1 MKRIKSRR
9 QMAAGIIALVLAL
22 LCFAV
27 LLLAGYQ
34 ARFLAAGVLALAW
47 SAVSFSLAF
56 SQKGTAE
63 EIAAQADERDI
74 YLAMKSGHTALRI
87 LTYTLWGGCLGCLV
101 LYGGLKLPVLLH
113 AAITLCAV
121 QVLLFF
127 ITLGQIY
134 TGKSGDRTAAFPHV
148 KETAP
153 RCLLFRSPDL
163 WDIFSPSPA

>member
-1 MKRIKSRR
+1 MKRSCKEDRAMKRIKSRR

-47 SAVSFSLAF
+47 SAISFSLAF
-56 SQKGTAE
+56 SQKGAAE

-74 YLAMKSGHTALRI
+74 YLAMKSGHMALRI
-87 LTYTLWGGCLGCLV
+87 LTCTLWGGCLGCLV

-127 ITLGQIY
+127 ITLGTNLY
-134 TGKSGDRTAAFPHV
+134 WEKRG
-148 KETAP
+148 
-153 RCLLFRSPDL
+153 
-163 WDIFSPSPA
+163 

>member
-1 MKRIKSRR
+1 MP
-9 QMAAGIIALVLAL
+9 

-27 LLLAGYQ
+27 LFAGYQ

-56 SQKGTAE
+56 SQKGAAE

-74 YLAMKSGHTALRI
+74 YLTMKSGHTALRI

-127 ITLGQIY
+127 ITLGANLY
-134 TGKSGDRTAAFPHV
+134 WEKRG
-148 KETAP
+148 
-153 RCLLFRSPDL
+153 
-163 WDIFSPSPA
+163 

>member
-9 QMAAGIIALVLAL
+9 QMASGIIALVLAL

-27 LLLAGYQ
+27 LFAGYQ

-47 SAVSFSLAF
+47 SAISFSLAF
-56 SQKGTAE
+56 SQKGAAE

-74 YLAMKSGHTALRI
+74 YLSMKSGHMALRI
-87 LTYTLWGGCLGCLV
+87 LTYTLWGGCLGSLV

-127 ITLGQIY
+127 ITLGANLY
-134 TGKSGDRTAAFPHV
+134 WEKRG
-148 KETAP
+148 
-153 RCLLFRSPDL
+153 
-163 WDIFSPSPA
+163 

>member
-27 LLLAGYQ
+27 LFAGYQ

-56 SQKGTAE
+56 SQKGAAE

-74 YLAMKSGHTALRI
+74 YLAMKSGHMALRI

-127 ITLGQIY
+127 ITLGTNLY
-134 TGKSGDRTAAFPHV
+134 WEKRG
-148 KETAP
+148 
-153 RCLLFRSPDL
+153 
-163 WDIFSPSPA
+163 

>member
-9 QMAAGIIALVLAL
+9 QMAAGIIALILAL

-27 LLLAGYQ
+27 LFAGYQ

-56 SQKGTAE
+56 SQKGAAE

-74 YLAMKSGHTALRI
+74 YLTMKSGHTALRI

-127 ITLGQIY
+127 ITLGANLY
-134 TGKSGDRTAAFPHV
+134 WEKRG
-148 KETAP
+148 
-153 RCLLFRSPDL
+153 
-163 WDIFSPSPA
+163 

>member
-47 SAVSFSLAF
+47 SAISFSLAF
-56 SQKGTAE
+56 SQKGAAE

-87 LTYTLWGGCLGCLV
+87 LTYTLWGGCLGSLV
-101 LYGGLKLPVLLH
+101 LYGCLGLPVLLH

-127 ITLGQIY
+127 ITLGANLY
-134 TGKSGDRTAAFPHV
+134 WEKRG
-148 KETAP
+148 
-153 RCLLFRSPDL
+153 
-163 WDIFSPSPA
+163 

>member
-27 LLLAGYQ
+27 LLAGYQ

-56 SQKGTAE
+56 SQKGAAE

-74 YLAMKSGHTALRI
+74 YLAMKSGHMALRI
-87 LTYTLWGGCLGCLV
+87 LTYTLWGGCLGSLV

-113 AAITLCAV
+113 VAVTLCAV

-127 ITLGQIY
+127 ITLGTNLY
-134 TGKSGDRTAAFPHV
+134 WEKRG
-148 KETAP
+148 
-153 RCLLFRSPDL
+153 
-163 WDIFSPSPA
+163 

>member
-9 QMAAGIIALVLAL
+9 QMAAGIIALILAL

-27 LLLAGYQ
+27 LFAGYQ

-56 SQKGTAE
+56 SQKGAAE

-74 YLAMKSGHTALRI
+74 YLAMKSGHMALRI

-127 ITLGQIY
+127 ITLGANLY
-134 TGKSGDRTAAFPHV
+134 WEKRG
-148 KETAP
+148 
-153 RCLLFRSPDL
+153 
-163 WDIFSPSPA
+163 

>member
-9 QMAAGIIALVLAL
+9 QMAAGIIALILAL

-27 LLLAGYQ
+27 LFAGYQ

-56 SQKGTAE
+56 SQKGAAE

-87 LTYTLWGGCLGCLV
+87 LTYTLWGGCLGSLV

-127 ITLGQIY
+127 ITLGANLY
-134 TGKSGDRTAAFPHV
+134 WEKRG
-148 KETAP
+148 
-153 RCLLFRSPDL
+153 
-163 WDIFSPSPA
+163 

>member
-9 QMAAGIIALVLAL
+9 QMASGIIALVLAL

-27 LLLAGYQ
+27 LFAGYQ

-56 SQKGTAE
+56 SQKGAAE

-87 LTYTLWGGCLGCLV
+87 LTYTLWGGCLGSLV

-127 ITLGQIY
+127 ITLGANLY
-134 TGKSGDRTAAFPHV
+134 WEKRG
-148 KETAP
+148 
-153 RCLLFRSPDL
+153 
-163 WDIFSPSPA
+163 

>member
-1 MKRIKSRR
+1 MKRSCKEDRAMKRIKSRR
-9 QMAAGIIALVLAL
+9 QMAVGIIALVLAL

-27 LLLAGYQ
+27 LFAGYQ

-74 YLAMKSGHTALRI
+74 YLAMKSGHMALRI

-127 ITLGQIY
+127 ITLGANLY
-134 TGKSGDRTAAFPHV
+134 WEKRG
-148 KETAP
+148 
-153 RCLLFRSPDL
+153 
-163 WDIFSPSPA
+163 

>member
-47 SAVSFSLAF
+47 SAISFSLAF
-56 SQKGTAE
+56 SQKGAAE

-74 YLAMKSGHTALRI
+74 YLAIKSGHTDR
-87 LTYTLWGGCLGCLV
+87 
-101 LYGGLKLPVLLH
+101 
-113 AAITLCAV
+113 
-121 QVLLFF
+121 
-127 ITLGQIY
+127 
-134 TGKSGDRTAAFPHV
+134 KSV
-148 KETAP
+148 V
-153 RCLLFRSPDL
+153 
-163 WDIFSPSPA
+163 

>member
-9 QMAAGIIALVLAL
+9 QMAAGIIALILAL

-27 LLLAGYQ
+27 LFAGYQ

-56 SQKGTAE
+56 SQKGAAE

-87 LTYTLWGGCLGCLV
+87 LTYTLWGGCLGSLV

-127 ITLGQIY
+127 ITLGTNLY
-134 TGKSGDRTAAFPHV
+134 WEKRG
-148 KETAP
+148 
-153 RCLLFRSPDL
+153 
-163 WDIFSPSPA
+163 

>member
-9 QMAAGIIALVLAL
+9 QMASGIIALILAL

-27 LLLAGYQ
+27 LFAGYQ

-56 SQKGTAE
+56 SQKGAAE

-74 YLAMKSGHTALRI
+74 YLTMKSGHTALRI
-87 LTYTLWGGCLGCLV
+87 LTYTLWGGCLGSLV

-127 ITLGQIY
+127 ITLGTNLY
-134 TGKSGDRTAAFPHV
+134 WEKRG
-148 KETAP
+148 
-153 RCLLFRSPDL
+153 
-163 WDIFSPSPA
+163 

>member
-9 QMAAGIIALVLAL
+9 QMAAGIIALILAL

-27 LLLAGYQ
+27 LFAGYQ

-56 SQKGTAE
+56 SQKGAAE

-74 YLAMKSGHTALRI
+74 YLAIKSGHTALRI
-87 LTYTLWGGCLGCLV
+87 LTYTLWGGCLGSLV
-101 LYGGLKLPVLLH
+101 LYGCLGLPVLLH

-127 ITLGQIY
+127 ITLGANLY
-134 TGKSGDRTAAFPHV
+134 WEKRG
-148 KETAP
+148 
-153 RCLLFRSPDL
+153 
-163 WDIFSPSPA
+163 

>member
-9 QMAAGIIALVLAL
+9 QMATGIIALILAL

-27 LLLAGYQ
+27 LFAGYQ

-56 SQKGTAE
+56 SQKGAAE

-74 YLAMKSGHTALRI
+74 YLAIKSGHTALRI

-127 ITLGQIY
+127 ITLGANLY
-134 TGKSGDRTAAFPHV
+134 WEKRG
-148 KETAP
+148 
-153 RCLLFRSPDL
+153 
-163 WDIFSPSPA
+163 

>member
-9 QMAAGIIALVLAL
+9 QMASGIIALVLAL

-27 LLLAGYQ
+27 LFAGYQ

-56 SQKGTAE
+56 SQKGAAE

-74 YLAMKSGHTALRI
+74 YLSMKSGHMALRI
-87 LTYTLWGGCLGCLV
+87 LTYTLWGGCLGSLV

-127 ITLGQIY
+127 ITLGTNLY
-134 TGKSGDRTAAFPHV
+134 WEKRG
-148 KETAP
+148 
-153 RCLLFRSPDL
+153 
-163 WDIFSPSPA
+163 

>member
-9 QMAAGIIALVLAL
+9 QMAAGIIALILAL

-27 LLLAGYQ
+27 LFAGYQ

-56 SQKGTAE
+56 SQKGAAE

-74 YLAMKSGHTALRI
+74 YLAMKSGHMALRI

-127 ITLGQIY
+127 ITLGTNLY
-134 TGKSGDRTAAFPHV
+134 WEKRG
-148 KETAP
+148 
-153 RCLLFRSPDL
+153 
-163 WDIFSPSPA
+163 

>member
-9 QMAAGIIALVLAL
+9 QMAVGIIALVLAL

-27 LLLAGYQ
+27 LFAGYQ

-56 SQKGTAE
+56 SQKGAAE

-74 YLAMKSGHTALRI
+74 YLTMKSGHTALRI

-127 ITLGQIY
+127 ITLGANLY
-134 TGKSGDRTAAFPHV
+134 WEKRG
-148 KETAP
+148 
-153 RCLLFRSPDL
+153 
-163 WDIFSPSPA
+163 

>member
-9 QMAAGIIALVLAL
+9 QMAAGIIALILAL

-27 LLLAGYQ
+27 LFAGYQ

-87 LTYTLWGGCLGCLV
+87 LTYTLWGGCLGSLV

-127 ITLGQIY
+127 ITLGTNLY
-134 TGKSGDRTAAFPHV
+134 WEKRG
-148 KETAP
+148 
-153 RCLLFRSPDL
+153 
-163 WDIFSPSPA
+163 

>member
-9 QMAAGIIALVLAL
+9 QMAAGIIALILAL

-27 LLLAGYQ
+27 LFAGYQ

-56 SQKGTAE
+56 SQKGAAE

-127 ITLGQIY
+127 ITLGANLY
-134 TGKSGDRTAAFPHV
+134 WEKRG
-148 KETAP
+148 
-153 RCLLFRSPDL
+153 
-163 WDIFSPSPA
+163 

>member
-27 LLLAGYQ
+27 LFAGYQ

-56 SQKGTAE
+56 SQKGAAE

-74 YLAMKSGHTALRI
+74 YLAMKSGHMALRI
-87 LTYTLWGGCLGCLV
+87 LTYTLWGGCLGSLV

-127 ITLGQIY
+127 ITLGANLY
-134 TGKSGDRTAAFPHV
+134 WEKRG
-148 KETAP
+148 
-153 RCLLFRSPDL
+153 
-163 WDIFSPSPA
+163 

>member
-9 QMAAGIIALVLAL
+9 QMASGIIALVLAL

-27 LLLAGYQ
+27 RFAGYQ

-56 SQKGTAE
+56 SQKGAAE

-74 YLAMKSGHTALRI
+74 YLAIKSGHTALRI

-127 ITLGQIY
+127 ITLGANLY
-134 TGKSGDRTAAFPHV
+134 WEKRG
-148 KETAP
+148 
-153 RCLLFRSPDL
+153 
-163 WDIFSPSPA
+163 

>member
-9 QMAAGIIALVLAL
+9 QMASGIIALVLAL

-27 LLLAGYQ
+27 LFAGYQ

-56 SQKGTAE
+56 SQKGAAE

-74 YLAMKSGHTALRI
+74 YLTMKSGHTALRI
-87 LTYTLWGGCLGCLV
+87 LTYTLWGGCLGSLV

-127 ITLGQIY
+127 ITLGTNLY
-134 TGKSGDRTAAFPHV
+134 WEKRG
-148 KETAP
+148 
-153 RCLLFRSPDL
+153 
-163 WDIFSPSPA
+163 

>member
-27 LLLAGYQ
+27 LFAGYQ

-56 SQKGTAE
+56 SQKGAAE

-74 YLAMKSGHTALRI
+74 YLAIKSGHTALRI

-127 ITLGQIY
+127 ITLGANLY
-134 TGKSGDRTAAFPHV
+134 WEKRG
-148 KETAP
+148 
-153 RCLLFRSPDL
+153 
-163 WDIFSPSPA
+163 

>member
-56 SQKGTAE
+56 SHKGPAE

-74 YLAMKSGHTALRI
+74 
-87 LTYTLWGGCLGCLV
+87 
-101 LYGGLKLPVLLH
+101 
-113 AAITLCAV
+113 
-121 QVLLFF
+121 
-127 ITLGQIY
+127 
-134 TGKSGDRTAAFPHV
+134 
-148 KETAP
+148 
-153 RCLLFRSPDL
+153 
-163 WDIFSPSPA
+163 

>member
-9 QMAAGIIALVLAL
+9 QMASGIIALVLAL

-27 LLLAGYQ
+27 LFAGYQ

-56 SQKGTAE
+56 SQKGAAE

-74 YLAMKSGHTALRI
+74 YLAIKSGHTALRI
-87 LTYTLWGGCLGCLV
+87 LTYTLWGGCLGSLV
-101 LYGGLKLPVLLH
+101 LYGCLGLPVLLH

-127 ITLGQIY
+127 ITLGANLY
-134 TGKSGDRTAAFPHV
+134 WEKRG
-148 KETAP
+148 
-153 RCLLFRSPDL
+153 
-163 WDIFSPSPA
+163 

>member
-27 LLLAGYQ
+27 LFAGYQ

-56 SQKGTAE
+56 SQKGAAE

-87 LTYTLWGGCLGCLV
+87 LTYTLWGGCLGSLV

-127 ITLGQIY
+127 ITLGANLY
-134 TGKSGDRTAAFPHV
+134 WEKRG
-148 KETAP
+148 
-153 RCLLFRSPDL
+153 
-163 WDIFSPSPA
+163 

>member
-9 QMAAGIIALVLAL
+9 QMASGIIALVLAL

-27 LLLAGYQ
+27 LFAGYQ

-47 SAVSFSLAF
+47 SAISFSLAF
-56 SQKGTAE
+56 SQKGAAE

-74 YLAMKSGHTALRI
+74 YLAIKSGHTALRI

-127 ITLGQIY
+127 ITLGANLY
-134 TGKSGDRTAAFPHV
+134 WEKRG
-148 KETAP
+148 
-153 RCLLFRSPDL
+153 
-163 WDIFSPSPA
+163 

>member
-9 QMAAGIIALVLAL
+9 QMAAGIIALILAL

-27 LLLAGYQ
+27 LFAGYQ

-56 SQKGTAE
+56 SQKGAAE

-74 YLAMKSGHTALRI
+74 YLAIKSGHTALRI
-87 LTYTLWGGCLGCLV
+87 LTYTLWGGCLGSLV

-127 ITLGQIY
+127 ITLGTNLY
-134 TGKSGDRTAAFPHV
+134 WEKRG
-148 KETAP
+148 
-153 RCLLFRSPDL
+153 
-163 WDIFSPSPA
+163 

>member
-9 QMAAGIIALVLAL
+9 QMAVGIIALVLAL

-27 LLLAGYQ
+27 LFAGYQ

-74 YLAMKSGHTALRI
+74 YLAMKSGHMALRI

-127 ITLGQIY
+127 ITLGANLY
-134 TGKSGDRTAAFPHV
+134 WEKRG
-148 KETAP
+148 
-153 RCLLFRSPDL
+153 
-163 WDIFSPSPA
+163 

>member
-9 QMAAGIIALVLAL
+9 QMAAGIIALILAL

-27 LLLAGYQ
+27 LFAGYQ

-56 SQKGTAE
+56 SQKGAAE

-74 YLAMKSGHTALRI
+74 YLTMKSGHTALRI

-127 ITLGQIY
+127 ITLGTNLY
-134 TGKSGDRTAAFPHV
+134 WEKRG
-148 KETAP
+148 
-153 RCLLFRSPDL
+153 
-163 WDIFSPSPA
+163 

>member
-1 MKRIKSRR
+1 MKRITSRR
-9 QMAAGIIALVLAL
+9 QMAAGIIALILAL

-27 LLLAGYQ
+27 LFAGYQ

-56 SQKGTAE
+56 SQKGAAE

-74 YLAMKSGHTALRI
+74 YLAMKSGHMALRI

-127 ITLGQIY
+127 ITLGANLY
-134 TGKSGDRTAAFPHV
+134 WEKRG
-148 KETAP
+148 
-153 RCLLFRSPDL
+153 
-163 WDIFSPSPA
+163 

>member
-27 LLLAGYQ
+27 LFAGYQ

-56 SQKGTAE
+56 SQKGAAE

-74 YLAMKSGHTALRI
+74 YLSMKSGHMALRI

-127 ITLGQIY
+127 ITLGANLY
-134 TGKSGDRTAAFPHV
+134 WEKRG
-148 KETAP
+148 
-153 RCLLFRSPDL
+153 
-163 WDIFSPSPA
+163 

>member
-9 QMAAGIIALVLAL
+9 QMAAGIIALILAL

-27 LLLAGYQ
+27 LFAGYQ

-56 SQKGTAE
+56 SQKGAAE

-74 YLAMKSGHTALRI
+74 YLAIKSGHTALRI
-87 LTYTLWGGCLGCLV
+87 LTYTLWGGCLGSLV
-101 LYGGLKLPVLLH
+101 LYDGLKLPVLLH

-127 ITLGQIY
+127 ITLGTNLY
-134 TGKSGDRTAAFPHV
+134 WEKRG
-148 KETAP
+148 
-153 RCLLFRSPDL
+153 
-163 WDIFSPSPA
+163 

>member
-9 QMAAGIIALVLAL
+9 QMAAGIIALILAL

-27 LLLAGYQ
+27 LFAGYQ

-127 ITLGQIY
+127 ITLGTNLY
-134 TGKSGDRTAAFPHV
+134 WEKRG
-148 KETAP
+148 
-153 RCLLFRSPDL
+153 
-163 WDIFSPSPA
+163 

>member
-9 QMAAGIIALVLAL
+9 QMASGIIALVLAL

-27 LLLAGYQ
+27 LFAGYQ

-56 SQKGTAE
+56 SQKGAAE

-74 YLAMKSGHTALRI
+74 YLSMKSGHMALRI

-127 ITLGQIY
+127 ITLGTTLY
-134 TGKSGDRTAAFPHV
+134 WEKRG
-148 KETAP
+148 
-153 RCLLFRSPDL
+153 
-163 WDIFSPSPA
+163 